1 MGDSP
6 LGHGVSPP
14 VLVVMGPAGSGKSTL
29 GLALAT
35 ELDVAFLEGDAL
47 HSPESV
53 AKMRDGQPLTDE
65 DRWPWLERIRSWID
79 ARIAGGE
86 GGVVACSALRHA
98 YRDVLLHGHEDRVRL
113 VSLEADRTLLA
124 ARLAGRTGHF
134 LPSSLLESQL
144 ATLEPA
150 VDDERPIRIPAEWPV
165 SDAVEAVLRALG
177 AIRLQ

>member
-79 ARIAGGE
+79 ARIAAGE
-86 GGVVACSALRHA
+86 GGVVASSALRHA

-134 LPSSLLESQL
+134 LPSSLLDSQL

-150 VDDERPIRIPAEWPV
+150 ADDERPIRIPAEWRV

>member
-6 LGHGVSPP
+6 LEHGVSPP

-65 DRWPWLERIRSWID
+65 DRWPWLKRIRSWID
-79 ARIAGGE
+79 ARIAAGE
-86 GGVVACSALRHA
+86 GGVVASSALRHA

-113 VSLEADRTLLA
+113 VSLEADRALLA
-124 ARLAGRTGHF
+124 TRLAGRTGHF
-134 LPSSLLESQL
+134 LPPSLLDSQL
-144 ATLEPA
+144 ATLEPVA
-150 VDDERPIRIPAEWPV
+150 DDEHPIRVPGEWPV
-165 SDAVEAVLRALG
+165 SRAVEAVRRTLSATQ
-177 AIRLQ
+177 LQ

>member
-79 ARIAGGE
+79 ARIAAGE
-86 GGVVACSALRHA
+86 GGVVASSALRHA
-98 YRDVLLHGHEDRVRL
+98 YRDVLLHGHDRL
-113 VSLEADRTLLA
+113 DPPAAELPSGLA
-124 ARLAGRTGHF
+124 LAGT
-134 LPSSLLESQL
+134 SSS
-144 ATLEPA
+144 A
-150 VDDERPIRIPAEWPV
+150 
-165 SDAVEAVLRALG
+165 SHVLK
-177 AIRLQ
+177 